1 MEQKINIAEILRDCQ
16 KGMELYSPIFG
27 TVYFEGIRDT
37 GRAILIDVTTSCN
50 TSVQF
55 YSDGKYN
62 TYYSESEVT
71 LFPSKGQ
78 MDWSKFQRPFK
89 DGDILY
95 VKADFDW
102 ICIYKESEDTENVYE
117 YVAVRGLPNVTSII
131 KGECCL
137 CCREDISEIR
147 LATEEEKG
155 KLFKD
160 IKDNGYEW
168 NAETKTLEKM
178 VKPKFKVGDRIKNK
192 TDIWLANRTIKS
204 YDKNIGYFT
213 TINDWVRIEDQD
225 NWELVPNKF
234 DITTLKPFESKVLV
248 RDGLSSKWLPAIWG
262 FYNEDGCDYHY
273 EVVGGNSFSYCIP
286 YEGNEH
292 LRGTTN
298 DCDDYYKTWK

>member
-1 MEQKINIAEILRDCQ
+1 MEQKINIAEMLRDCP

-55 YSDGKYN
+55 YSDGKFN

-71 LFPSKGQ
+71 LFPSKSQ
-78 MDWSKFQRPFK
+78 RDWSKFQRPFK
-89 DGDILY
+89 NGDVIFTHTGDYAWVSIFKQISGNSCCTHIDL
-95 VKADFDW
+95 
-102 ICIYKESEDTENVYE
+102 CINDNDLIIDT
-117 YVAVRGLPNVTSII
+117 R
-131 KGECCL
+131 CL
-137 CCREDISEIR
+137 CDIGEINTQR
-147 LATEEEKG
+147 LATEEEKQ
-155 KLFKD
+155 KLFQA
-160 IKDNGYEW
+160 IKDNGYRW
-168 NAETKTLEKM
+168 DPETKTLEKL

-234 DITTLKPFESKVLV
+234 DITTLKAFESRVLV
-248 RDGLSSKWLPAIWG
+248 RDYDNQIWIPTFWG
-262 FYNEDGCDYHY
+262 KYLEDDSNCRYLTTNGCYK
-273 EVVGGNSFSYCIP
+273 YCIP
-286 YEGNEH
+286 CEGNEH
-292 LRGTTN
+292 LLGTTD
-298 DCDDYYKTWK
+298 DCDDYYKVSKR